1 MNLDGGDQ
9 RQRDDRCN
17 DDLAIHAC
25 LLRASPWNGLL
36 RSPEEDYVSCLTVGG
51 VKPAFQEDGPRYK
64 WESFA

>member
-1 MNLDGGDQ
+1 
-9 RQRDDRCN
+9 
-17 DDLAIHAC
+17 LAIHAC

-51 VKPAFQEDGPRYK
+51 VKLAFQEDGPRYK